1 LSSLKNSNAEVNSS
15 NYTYSNGKLTLL
27 SAYLAAMTAGDK
39 TFTVTMSDGTTATFT
54 VKVTA

>member
-1 LSSLKNSNAEVNSS
+1 MSSLKNANAEVNSS
-15 NYTYSNGKLTLL
+15 NYTYSNGTLTLL